1 MLIPDRVPLPEQLTT
16 SGLMAIIRS
25 TSAEAAEAS
34 ALSLA
39 RAGIRMLEISFTT
52 PGAAGAI
59 RRVRDALPVD
69 VLVGAGTVL
78 NRDDASEALG
88 HGAEFLVS
96 PGFDAAVADLALEA
110 RVGYYPGAL
119 SPTEVLAAWR
129 AGATAVKVF
138 PAGTFGLDYFRALRE
153 PLPHI
158 ELLAVGG
165 VSVEHAPAF
174 LSAGA
179 VAVGLGGAL
188 SEPDTDLPSL
198 IATLSHAVGR

>member
-1 MLIPDRVPLPEQLTT
+1 
-16 SGLMAIIRS
+16 MAIIRA

-39 RAGIRMLEISFTT
+39 RAGVGMLEISFTT
-52 PGAAGAI
+52 PDAAGAV

-78 NRDDASEALG
+78 DRDDATKALG

-96 PGFDAAVADLALEA
+96 PGFDPAVAELSLEA
-110 RVGYYPGAL
+110 RVGYFPGAM
-119 SPTEVLAAWR
+119 SPTEVLTAWR

-138 PAGTFGLDYFRALRE
+138 PVGTLGLAYFRALRE
-153 PLPHI
+153 PLPNI
-158 ELLAVGG
+158 RLLAVGG
-165 VSVEHAPAF
+165 ISVADAPAF

-188 SEPDTDLPSL
+188 GAPGTDLPSL
-198 IATLSHAVGR
+198 LASLSHAVRR

>member
-1 MLIPDRVPLPEQLTT
+1 MPEQLVT
-16 SGLMAIIRS
+16 SGLMAIIRA

-39 RAGIRMLEISFTT
+39 RTGVRMLEISFTT

-59 RRVRDALPVD
+59 GRVREALPAG

-78 NRDDASEALG
+78 DWDDASTALA
-88 HGAEFLVS
+88 HNAQFLVS
-96 PGFDAAVADLALEA
+96 PGFDPAVAELALEA
-110 RVGYYPGAL
+110 GAGYYPGAMT
-119 SPTEVLAAWR
+119 PTEVLTAWR

-138 PAGTFGLDYFRALRE
+138 PVGTLGVAYFSALRE
-153 PLPHI
+153 PLPDI
-158 ELLAVGG
+158 KLLAVGG
-165 VSVEHAPAF
+165 VSVAHAPAF

-188 SEPDTDLPSL
+188 WAPDTDLPSL
-198 IATLSHAVGR
+198 LATLAHAARR